1 MEKMGRYCKAYPI
14 QRFREFS
21 GWKENALN
29 ARKEARKIDG
39 VDTEAPRELGEDAF
53 LYLQEDF
60 TVTDGIFLEKNVIF
74 DAVTSEWKEFC
85 VNTLKLEI
93 PAFAAASQGERTIE
107 SNAA

>member
-21 GWKENALN
+21 GWQENAQN
-29 ARKEARKIDG
+29 TRKEVRKIDG
-39 VDTEAPRELGEDAF
+39 VDTEAPRELGDDAF
-53 LYLQEDF
+53 LYLQEDY

-74 DAVTSEWKEFC
+74 DSVTSEWKEFC
-85 VNTLKLEI
+85 VNSLKFVI
-93 PAFAAASQGERTIE
+93 PSFAVAPQAEQAAE